1 MAQKEAERLYQDEVV
16 MSLPSWRRDEES
28 GAKVNCT
35 YAHSRQALAQN
46 MLKVQAA
53 QLYSTSI
60 DVNMSGAFNHSAFG
74 TAGAIKAESGRFTHY
89 SPGL

>member
-1 MAQKEAERLYQDEVV
+1 
-16 MSLPSWRRDEES
+16 MSLPGWRRDEES
-28 GAKVNCT
+28 GAKVNS
-35 YAHSRQALAQN
+35 HSRQALAQI

-60 DVNMSGAFNHSAFG
+60 DVNMSGAFSHSAFG